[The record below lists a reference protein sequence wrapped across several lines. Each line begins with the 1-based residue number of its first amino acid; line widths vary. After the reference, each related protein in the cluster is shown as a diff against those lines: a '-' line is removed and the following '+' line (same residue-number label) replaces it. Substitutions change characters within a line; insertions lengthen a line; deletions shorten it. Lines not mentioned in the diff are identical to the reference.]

1 MGRSSVFMIIG
12 FNMIFMAIGF
22 NISRISTTAYENYLS
37 YYDRSTAH
45 RIASSA
51 ANMACSEVS
60 FTPNW
65 RTGYSN
71 VSYLGGRFSVAVSDL
86 DSGRIQIVSNGEYQ
100 STTAQVRIVLGI
112 SSFSKFAY
120 FSNIEGGIYWITG
133 DTVWGPFHT
142 QQKLTVAGDPVF
154 YGKVTAKNG
163 LTKSPS
169 SSKPKFYGGFQQ
181 GVSID
186 LPSNLNPLVA
196 AAQSGG
202 AYYNNQDLWLEFHA
216 NGKVTYRVGSA
227 TATPTTVP
235 LSTFAP
241 NGVIMANNG
250 NMRIKGKVSGKLT
263 ISATGS
269 SGLAKG
275 NVYVDSSVTYVNNP
289 TTGASNDMLG
299 IVAENNVVITDNANN
314 AGNVNLHATVFSR
327 SGGLTAQ
334 NYNSRAAGGTLNV
347 LGGIQQYQRGPVGTF
362 SGSGTIASGF
372 RKNYRYDERLYVDTP
387 PFFPTTGSYE
397 VLSWYE

>member
-1 MGRSSVFMIIG
+1 MGRSSIFMVIG

-22 NISRISTTAYENYLS
+22 NISQISTTAYENYIG

-45 RIASSA
+45 RIAASA

-60 FTPNW
+60 FVPNW

-71 VSYLGGRFSVAVSDL
+71 VEYLGGSYDVTVSDL
-86 DSGRIQIVSNGEYQ
+86 DSGRIQIVADATYEGTS
-100 STTAQVRIVLGI
+100 ARVRIVLGI

-142 QQKLTVAGDPVF
+142 QQKLTVAGSPVF

-163 LTKSPS
+163 LTKNPS
-169 SSKPKFYGGFQQ
+169 SSKPKFYGGFQK

-186 LPSNLNPLVA
+186 LPANLNPLVT

-202 AYYNNQDLWLEFHA
+202 AYFNNQDLWLEFHA

-227 TATPTTVP
+227 TATPTTVDI
-235 LSTFAP
+235 STFAP

-250 NMRIKGKVSGKLT
+250 NMRIKGKVSGKVT

-269 SGLAKG
+269 SGAAKG

-289 TTGASNDMLG
+289 MSGASNDLLG
-299 IVAENNVVITDNANN
+299 IVADNNVIITDNANN
-314 AGNVNLHATVFSR
+314 SGNVNLHATIFSR

-334 NYNSRAAGGTLNV
+334 NYNSRPAGGTLTV

-372 RKNYRYDERLYVDTP
+372 QKNYRYDERLYVDTP

>member
-1 MGRSSVFMIIG
+1 MGRSSVFMVIG

-22 NISRISTTAYENYLS
+22 NISRISTTAYENYLE
-37 YYDRSTAH
+37 YFDRTTAH
-45 RIASSA
+45 KIASSA

-60 FTPNW
+60 FVPNW
-65 RTGYSN
+65 RTGYPSTN
-71 VSYLGGRFSVAVSDL
+71 YLGGAYTVAVADL
-86 DSGRIQIVSNGEYQ
+86 DSGRIRI
-100 STTAQVRIVLGI
+100 TADATYASMTARVQLVLGI

-120 FSNIEGGIYWITG
+120 FSNIEGGINWVTG

-142 QQKLTVAGDPVF
+142 QQKLTVNGSPTF

-169 SSKPKFYGGFQQ
+169 SSKPNFYGGYQQ
-181 GVSID
+181 GVNID

-202 AYYNNQDLWLEFHA
+202 AYWNNQDVWLEFKA
-216 NGKVTYRVGSA
+216 DGKVTYRLGSA
-227 TATPTTVP
+227 TATPTTVL
-235 LSTFAP
+235 LSTLAP

-250 NMRIKGKVSGKLT
+250 NLRIKGKVSGKVT

-289 TTGASNDMLG
+289 MSGPSSDLLG
-299 IVAENNVVITDNANN
+299 IVADNNVIVTDNTNN

-334 NYNSRAAGGTLNV
+334 NHNSRPAGGTLTV
-347 LGGIQQYQRGPVGTF
+347 LGGIQQYQRGPVGTV
-362 SGSGTIASGF
+362 SGGVIATGF
-372 RKNYRYDERLYVDTP
+372 QKNYRYDERLYAETP